1 MANEDYKE
9 LHEQIGVRIKAERE
23 AMGWSQGDLSRE
35 AGVTQPR
42 ISEIEGGKK
51 AMYLTTAMKI
61 GDALGVPIDWL
72 VKGD

>member
-1 MANEDYKE
+1 MANEDYRE
-9 LHEQIGVRIKAERE
+9 LHEQIGNRVKSERE
-23 AMGWSQGDLSRE
+23 TLGWSQGDLSRE

-42 ISEIEGGKK
+42 ISEIESGKK

-61 GDALGVPIDWL
+61 ADALAIPIDWL